1 VRVFVFLQ
9 SKGHTVPKLSEIL
22 PWLDAHAVAIG
33 AVLAAMIAAWKAIP
47 AKTRE
52 AIERAFPRVA
62 GMVRFVV
69 SVGPD
74 VLGAL
79 RIGWYQVLQGVPRES
94 VQTPVAPTA
103 PPAPIEPD
111 GARTQTIRA
120 VGDSDRG
127 LRGFSR
133 RGPLVALAFALGA
146 LVLAPIAGALLSG
159 CPLPPADGCTPLA
172 TRCSPE
178 GVPQSCSPSQRWT
191 SGALQR
197 PCAQRAA
204 GSVCCRARSPYGTE
218 LYACVPQSVCLPE
231 TSADAGAEG
240 GDQ

>member
-1 VRVFVFLQ
+1 M
-9 SKGHTVPKLSEIL
+9 PKLSEIL

-52 AIERAFPRVA
+52 AIERRFPRLA
-62 GMVRFVV
+62 GLARFVAM
-69 SVGPD
+69 VGPD
-74 VLGAL
+74 VLGAA
-79 RIGWYQVLQGVPRES
+79 RIARYQIAAGQPRP
-94 VQTPVAPTA
+94 TPFA
-103 PPAPIEPD
+103 PP
-111 GARTQTIRA
+111 RA
-120 VGDSDRG
+120 VVPPPLPDLRDRASG
-127 LRGFSR
+127 GYAAPSALLFAAVAA
-133 RGPLVALAFALGA
+133 LVALA
-146 LVLAPIAGALLSG
+146 LAG
-159 CPLPPADGCTPLA
+159 CPLPPVDGCTPLA